1 MGVHHLP
8 LGPDQPFYNVLVE
21 DGTNRYAAQGIY
33 LHRYRCEL
41 LLFSEN
47 LFHCPSQEMYPIK
60 HWEIGKYFQAFKGDR
75 YVPNHALLEKYPELK
90 E

>member
-1 MGVHHLP
+1 M
-8 LGPDQPFYNVLVE
+8 VLIDMQLKV
-21 DGTNRYAAQGIY
+21 YIY
-33 LHRYRCEL
+33 IDIDVSC